1 MTEQY
6 ADLDSSKEKVIDAQY
21 QLNQYKIQVQAK
33 QAALKQAQAAL
44 DKAKLN
50 LSYTEIRAPIDGM
63 IGQKSAN
70 VGNFVGAGNPLMV
83 VVPLDQVY
91 VEANFREIELK
102 QIKIGQPV
110 TVYVDAYNV
119 ELKGVVDSFS
129 PSTGA
134 FSRQFQQQMRRVTLL
149 KLFSVYLYASNS
161 LRTNLILNCCVLV
174 YLLWFLWIR
183 LKINLRMLV

>member
-1 MTEQY
+1 
-6 ADLDSSKEKVIDAQY
+6 
-21 QLNQYKIQVQAK
+21 
-33 QAALKQAQAAL
+33 
-44 DKAKLN
+44 
-50 LSYTEIRAPIDGM
+50 YTEIRAPIDGM

-134 FSRQFQQQMRRVTLL
+134 FFSPISATNATGNFTKIVQRLPLRIKLL
-149 KLFSVYLYASNS
+149 ENQPDIKLLRPGLSVVVSVD
-161 LRTNLILNCCVLV
+161 TT
-174 YLLWFLWIR
+174 
-183 LKINLRMLV
+183 KK

>member
-1 MTEQY
+1 
-6 ADLDSSKEKVIDAQY
+6 
-21 QLNQYKIQVQAK
+21 
-33 QAALKQAQAAL
+33 
-44 DKAKLN
+44 
-50 LSYTEIRAPIDGM
+50 
-63 IGQKSAN
+63 
-70 VGNFVGAGNPLMV
+70 GNPLMV

-134 FSRQFQQQMRRVTLL
+134 FFSPISATNATGNFTKIVQRLPLRIKLL
-149 KLFSVYLYASNS
+149 ENQPDIKLLRPGLSVVVSVD
-161 LRTNLILNCCVLV
+161 TT
-174 YLLWFLWIR
+174 
-183 LKINLRMLV
+183 KK